1 MTRDEPLP
9 VTGLM
14 AIAEES
20 PARAMTEA
28 EFRVFYEQ
36 TASRLRSYL
45 RRLCGNEPLADDLLQ
60 DVYVRFL
67 GASFHA
73 DTEAQ
78 TMAYLY
84 RIATNLV
91 RDHIRKHRRE
101 MVMESPP
108 EPPGAGAPG
117 SETLMDV
124 RQMFARLRP
133 REQSLLWLAHVQGLS
148 HVEIA
153 RQTGVAERSV
163 RVALFRARRRFAD
176 LLRRRGLM
184 RPSGAHREGE
194 TRD

>member
-1 MTRDEPLP
+1 MIYDELLS
-9 VTGLM
+9 VAGLM
-14 AIAEES
+14 AIAGEA
-20 PARAMTEA
+20 PARPLTEA
-28 EFRVFYEQ
+28 EFGAFYEN
-36 TASRLRSYL
+36 TASRLRSFL
-45 RRLCGNEPLADDLLQ
+45 RRLCRNDSLADDLLQ

-91 RDHIRKHRRE
+91 RDHVRKHWRE
-101 MVMESPP
+101 VVVESPP
-108 EPPGAGAPG
+108 DRPGPVSHGG
-117 SETLMDV
+117 EVRLDV
-124 RQMFARLRP
+124 QQIFARLRP

-148 HVEIA
+148 HDEIA

-176 LLRRRGLM
+176 LLRRRGIM
-184 RPSGAHREGE
+184 RPEGQS
-194 TRD
+194 